1 MSKGKISTSLGNNS
15 VFRRAEKL
23 ENVTNETATI
33 KGLSIKT
40 LILIGV
46 TIVSALFGI
55 LIANYMLN
63 FFVVYLT
70 ISIVIPLITFILSL
84 IMSFRPDAAKY
95 LSIPYAVLE
104 GLSIGAICGICL
116 IGFGKLGYL
125 MVSLAFIL
133 TLSVFLAAIILYFTG
148 LVKVTSF
155 FRKFMYVALLG
166 SLIASI
172 MVSLVFLIGY
182 LSGVMDMNFYQSA
195 FEAGSIVRVF
205 SLIGSFI
212 MIVIA
217 SLYVLISLDNATNV
231 VNNGL
236 DKTYEWYA
244 AFGIVINLIWLFYQI
259 LRFVVLV
266 LGGSKRK

>member
-1 MSKGKISTSLGNNS
+1 M
-15 VFRRAEKL
+15 
-23 ENVTNETATI
+23 
-33 KGLSIKT
+33 
-40 LILIGV
+40 
-46 TIVSALFGI
+46 
-55 LIANYMLN
+55 
-63 FFVVYLT
+63 
-70 ISIVIPLITFILSL
+70 
-84 IMSFRPDAAKY
+84 
-95 LSIPYAVLE
+95 
-104 GLSIGAICGICL
+104 
-116 IGFGKLGYL
+116 
-125 MVSLAFIL
+125 
-133 TLSVFLAAIILYFTG
+133 
-148 LVKVTSF
+148 TSF